1 MLSIKVKDFLGE
13 GFKIEDAIL
22 LREWIKNNID
32 SKITLDF
39 QDIDKVPSTFFC
51 CLFSELI
58 HKLGR
63 EFIFSN
69 INVKNLSNRNDYNRV
84 VLGTS
89 FAN

>member
-51 CLFSELI
+51 C
-58 HKLGR
+58 
-63 EFIFSN
+63 
-69 INVKNLSNRNDYNRV
+69 
-84 VLGTS
+84 
-89 FAN
+89 